1 MNRIRK
7 SSPVA
12 LLLTLLV
19 AISTTSVDA
28 FQPSVDQRIDL
39 TSDPTTPVD
48 VQGIELTLNQLQ
60 QEMERLQRSLL
71 NSDTQNGNTAR
82 ISLSI
87 APQDSSTEPH
97 RKTESHQNF
106 RLPEPTRA
114 ASQIY
119 RQIELIKQM
128 IQAKHA
134 QPHVDSTMQNN
145 VGEPSTVPNGSELQL
160 PGQTGD
166 TSALFNFDES
176 ASPPSRLPTTEGS
189 PSNISQIG
197 SRSVRILPEPV
208 DLFEMGNSL
217 FEASEVAAALKAYDS
232 VDKLE
237 LSPSGAVWLE
247 YLTACCKR
255 TLGEL
260 DTAEAIFRQVSNENS
275 HPKLV
280 AASRWWLKQIGR
292 RRMASET
299 LVELETEFDSLMKG
313 VRNHDTN
320 RTK

>member
-1 MNRIRK
+1 MNRTRK
-7 SSPVA
+7 SLPVA
-12 LLLTLLV
+12 LLLTLLL
-19 AISTTSVDA
+19 AMWTSNVDA
-28 FQPSVDQRIDL
+28 QQSVDQEIDL
-39 TSDPTTPVD
+39 TSDPTTQVD
-48 VQGIELTLNQLQ
+48 VQGIELTLKQLQ
-60 QEMERLQRSLL
+60 EEMETLQRSLL
-71 NSDTQNGNTAR
+71 SSETQNSNTAR
-82 ISLSI
+82 ISLSL
-87 APQDSSTEPH
+87 APQDTSAEPH
-97 RKTESHQNF
+97 QKSESHPNSRF
-106 RLPEPTRA
+106 PEPTRA

-134 QPHVDSTMQNN
+134 QPNVDTTMPKN
-145 VGEPSTVPNGSELQL
+145 VAEPSTVSNGQELQL
-160 PGQTGD
+160 PDQTDD
-166 TSALFNFDES
+166 TSALFNF
-176 ASPPSRLPTTEGS
+176 AQTAKPPSRLPTTDGS
-189 PSNISQIG
+189 PLNISQIS

-232 VDKLE
+232 VDKLQ
-237 LSPSGAVWLE
+237 LSPSDAVWLE
-247 YLTACCKR
+247 YLTACCNR
-255 TLGEL
+255 MLGDL

-280 AASRWWLKQIGR
+280 KASQWWLKQIGR

-299 LVELETEFDSLMKG
+299 YSELETEFDSLMEG